1 MPSNAVTL
9 NLPDSL
15 YVRFEEEARAAHTT
29 VEAQLLQ
36 IVQAAARDEGGL
48 PEDLAQ
54 AVRDLEVLDDKALWN
69 AARAQLPE
77 EAHEHFDALNFK
89 QQSEG
94 LTPRER
100 AEQKR
105 LLHQSDRM
113 MLVRAHAARLLRERG
128 HDVSSLL

>member
-89 QQSEG
+89 
-94 LTPRER
+94 
-100 AEQKR
+100 K
-105 LLHQSDRM
+105 H
-113 MLVRAHAARLLRERG
+113 VRAGNWLTLLQILPKPFIASEI
-128 HDVSSLL
+128 